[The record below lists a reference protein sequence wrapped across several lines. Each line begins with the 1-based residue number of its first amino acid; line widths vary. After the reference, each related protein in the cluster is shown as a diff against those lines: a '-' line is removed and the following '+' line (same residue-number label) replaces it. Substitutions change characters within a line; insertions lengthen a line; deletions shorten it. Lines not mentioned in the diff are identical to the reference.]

1 VAGKKIPINRAP
13 VLTLWAAIVAGR
25 LGYDA
30 DAALTLG
37 RALAGL
43 NAQSKGRRLGIYEGK
58 EPRTKAPEGKAQRG
72 PKPASVS
79 LMGREIPVMKTPRGL
94 RAAAAGQAIE
104 PRTVQTYLEKKFGE
118 SLPEARAALESLA
131 KSFVPAQLETRA
143 FSLYEQFR
151 PQIPEGK
158 QGWGAKGELDLDRIR
173 SLRK

>member
-13 VLTLWAAIVAGR
+13 VLTLWATVVAGR

-43 NAQSKGRRLGIYEGK
+43 NAQSKGRRLGIFEEQQPK
-58 EPRTKAPEGKAQRG
+58 TKASEGKAPGG
-72 PKPASVS
+72 PKPGSVR
-79 LMGREIPVMKTPRGL
+79 LMGREIPVVKTPLGL
-94 RAAAAGQAIE
+94 RAAAEGQAIE

-131 KSFVPAQLETRA
+131 AALSPAQLETRA
-143 FSLYEQFR
+143 FSLYEKFR

-158 QGWGAKGELDLDRIR
+158 QGWGAKGELDLDLVR